1 MKARVVIIG
10 AIAAM
15 ALSAGDA
22 LYTAD
27 TAQAGSCRP
36 DFKAHA
42 DNRGNRWS
50 TGWICGNRV
59 GASLYAGADRVFK
72 VSTMLGNPSWF
83 VCYQRGAWH
92 EGQNN
97 VWYYTKGDRMAPG
110 AGAAGTGASCLPSTC
125 GPASTRGRSSGVA
138 LDPRRR

>member
-22 LYTAD
+22 LSTAD

-36 DFKAHA
+36 DFKPHA

-59 GASLYAGADRVFK
+59 GASLYAGAYRVFK
-72 VSTMLGNPSWF
+72 VSTMLSNPSWF

-110 AGAAGTGASCLPSTC
+110 AGAAGNWGFMPAVDVWTGI
-125 GPASTRGRSSGVA
+125 
-138 LDPRRR
+138 DPRPFVRRCS

>member
-1 MKARVVIIG
+1 MPITVA
-10 AIAAM
+10 
-15 ALSAGDA
+15 
-22 LYTAD
+22 
-27 TAQAGSCRP
+27 
-36 DFKAHA
+36 
-42 DNRGNRWS
+42 

-72 VSTMLGNPSWF
+72 VSTMVSNPSWF

-110 AGAAGTGASCLPSTC
+110 AGAAGNWGFMPAVDC